1 MVPALHC
8 DSEATW
14 QHGNSLVNYMKMVE
28 VEGLTGPV
36 KFDQVQC
43 WCRSGDHSLS
53 TRAVNE
59 SSRNIVVPGEGP
71 NIVHGTKRG
80 LLPAL

>member
-14 QHGNSLVNYMKMVE
+14 QHGNSLVNYMKMAE

-36 KFDQVQC
+36 KFDQVRC
-43 WCRSGDHSLS
+43 WCGGDQ
-53 TRAVNE
+53 
-59 SSRNIVVPGEGP
+59 
-71 NIVHGTKRG
+71 
-80 LLPAL
+80 

>member
-14 QHGNSLVNYMKMVE
+14 QHGNSLVNYMKMAE

-36 KFDQVQC
+36 KFDQVRC
-43 WCRSGDHSLS
+43 WCRSADQ
-53 TRAVNE
+53 
-59 SSRNIVVPGEGP
+59 
-71 NIVHGTKRG
+71 
-80 LLPAL
+80 

>member
-43 WCRSGDHSLS
+43 CCTGSFSKDFFSQQ
-53 TRAVNE
+53 
-59 SSRNIVVPGEGP
+59 
-71 NIVHGTKRG
+71 
-80 LLPAL
+80 LLHPLYFMIFYISF

>member
-43 WCRSGDHSLS
+43 WCRSGDRTLSQQELS
-53 TRAVNE
+53 TNLRE
-59 SSRNIVVPGEGP
+59 I
-71 NIVHGTKRG
+71 
-80 LLPAL
+80 L